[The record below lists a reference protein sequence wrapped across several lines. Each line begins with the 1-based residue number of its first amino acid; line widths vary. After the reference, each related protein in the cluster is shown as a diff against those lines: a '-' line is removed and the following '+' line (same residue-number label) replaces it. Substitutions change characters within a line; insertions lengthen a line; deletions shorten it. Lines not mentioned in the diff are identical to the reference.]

1 MFVDERV
8 CVSVIIILN
17 QIDVLFADFLFWYHR
32 LLGSEDFGNGS
43 SGI

>member
-17 QIDVLFADFLFWYHR
+17 QIDVFADFLFWYHR